1 MNKFKNK
8 IGSNLEKRVFTVEKI
23 ETDEANEIVR
33 IVGTISHDYLSS
45 GEGTEIEANIFNEI
59 LYDEKI
65 TAQDRVSK
73 DLESI
78 SIPTEV
84 SADFKLPTIGLYGSI
99 ITWSLIS
106 ENAPITIDGGTIKI
120 NNYSKRFNAV
130 IQAEVCY
137 GNYSLYKNF
146 SFTILECDAPIIPNS
161 FYTTWTQTKTKL
173 NSSSFV
179 ISILKEKNMFVE
191 AEHNDYIKIVCEKN
205 NTTDVTIIISETE
218 LLNNL
223 IQTASIDID
232 FKLKIYATD
241 EPDIIIKEIPGSI
254 KYIFSSLIPAD

>member
-84 SADFKLPTIGLYGSI
+84 SADFKLPTIGSYGSI
-99 ITWSLIS
+99 ISWSLIS

-120 NNYSKRFNAV
+120 NNYSKR
-130 IQAEVCY
+130 
-137 GNYSLYKNF
+137 L
-146 SFTILECDAPIIPNS
+146 ILLFPWN
-161 FYTTWTQTKTKL
+161 
-173 NSSSFV
+173 N
-179 ISILKEKNMFVE
+179 KNMV
-191 AEHNDYIKIVCEKN
+191 
-205 NTTDVTIIISETE
+205 
-218 LLNNL
+218 
-223 IQTASIDID
+223 
-232 FKLKIYATD
+232 
-241 EPDIIIKEIPGSI
+241 
-254 KYIFSSLIPAD
+254 